1 MDTKSY
7 TYEEFPACELTAPHQ
22 TEIEI
27 DPHQRSVHA
36 LPLQEYAR
44 AGERGLHIRF
54 LQPSFVAEEMIEGQR
69 FPIIL
74 FIQGSGWRWQNVE
87 SNICSLGKIAVH
99 GFLVAMIEYRGSECE
114 PFPAQLMD
122 VKQAI
127 QYVRAQ
133 APGLHGD
140 PDQLI
145 LWGGS
150 SGGHLAALTAVSEA
164 AGAFP
169 LENGEA
175 FLPAIKGVIDFY
187 GPVNLLSMADQL
199 SAKDHAGSDS
209 IAGKLLGGVAVKEY
223 PQKARQASVTTYIG
237 KAALSPFLIVHGDKD
252 RNVPMA
258 QSVELVEALLK
269 AGHEV
274 DWIKVKNA
282 DHGGA
287 GIWNDAIL
295 SRCLDKIQCWLA
307 GK

>member
-164 AGAFP
+164 AGAKTAKPFCP
-169 LENGEA
+169 RS
-175 FLPAIKGVIDFY
+175 KG
-187 GPVNLLSMADQL
+187 
-199 SAKDHAGSDS
+199 
-209 IAGKLLGGVAVKEY
+209 
-223 PQKARQASVTTYIG
+223 
-237 KAALSPFLIVHGDKD
+237 
-252 RNVPMA
+252 
-258 QSVELVEALLK
+258 
-269 AGHEV
+269 
-274 DWIKVKNA
+274 
-282 DHGGA
+282 
-287 GIWNDAIL
+287 
-295 SRCLDKIQCWLA
+295 
-307 GK
+307 